1 MTALRE
7 LIARARLEFGQSQR
21 LRIGVLVI
29 AAILAFYSFLV
40 LSDLRAGLHDQ
51 YVERRQYLRKLRTI
65 AVQKEWP
72 ARAEEMARVRK
83 ALEAEIPVVA
93 SPGLAQA
100 GVQTWVR
107 DLAAVHGTAV
117 RVQTQVPEAVEGT
130 PGLWRIPM
138 VISGSL
144 SPSPVINLIQ
154 NIEKRSSLSV
164 IEEALILNRQN
175 QTFQLTVVSYVRV
188 AGADLD
194 APR

>member
-1 MTALRE
+1 MTALRD
-7 LIARARLEFGQSQR
+7 LVARARIEFGQNQR

-40 LSDLRAGLHDQ
+40 LSDWRASLHEQ
-51 YVERRQYLRKLRTI
+51 YVERRQYLRKLRTL

-72 ARAEEMARVRK
+72 ARAREMTRVRK

-93 SPGLAQA
+93 SLGLAQA

-107 DLAAVHGTAV
+107 NLAAVHGSAV
-117 RVQTQVPEAVEGT
+117 RVQMQPPEAVEGA
-130 PGLWRIPM
+130 PGLWRIPT

-144 SPSPVINLIQ
+144 PPRPIINLIQ
-154 NIEKRSSLSV
+154 NIEKRSSLGV
-164 IEEALILNRQN
+164 IEEALILNRQSVN
-175 QTFQLTVVSYVRV
+175 FQLTVVSFVWV
-188 AGADLD
+188 AGADAD